1 MQVVLSDYAKTQIK
15 LIYAYYKETASI
27 PVAKKVTGEIVAS
40 IEILKKFPQ
49 AGQVDEVMKKFGK
62 EYRRIIS

>member
-27 PVAKKVTGEIVAS
+27 SVAKKIKNEIISA
-40 IEILKKFPQ
+40 IKILKKFPQ
-49 AGQVDEVMKKFGK
+49 AGMLTML
-62 EYRRIIS
+62 